1 MKQINPPLQIA
12 GELISITG
20 LRGRS
25 VYDRTGVRVG
35 RLVDLLVSPD
45 TTDARPLIQG
55 ALVRAKGRL
64 FYLPEAAIA
73 GIRDWTLYLCIVG
86 LTLRPLAADLV
97 PLSHHVRH
105 CQLRASDVIVA
116 CSPDGLRLVGV
127 DPSLRTLLRRLA
139 PSLLRRRVIRHRIHP
154 WPPPA
159 PRLTPAPTSTRPTRQ
174 PAPPPYRPYTR
185 PRRQPSAVG
194 HRT

>member
-12 GELISITG
+12 GELISSAG
-20 LRGRS
+20 LRGCS
-25 VYDRTGVRVG
+25 VYDRTGLRVG

-45 TTDARPLIQG
+45 TTDPRPPIQG

-73 GIRDWTLYLCIVG
+73 GIRDWTLYLCTVG

-139 PSLLRRRVIRHRIHP
+139 PTPLRRRVIRHRIQP
-154 WPPPA
+154 WPSPA
-159 PRLTPAPTSTRPTRQ
+159 PRLTPAPTPTRPTRQ
-174 PAPPPYRPYTR
+174 PAPPQYRPYTR
-185 PRRQPSAVG
+185 PRRQPSAAG
-194 HRT
+194 HGT